1 MGMVNK
7 ETKKKKYILRSGMA
21 FVLAAGIG
29 LSTIPAAVSAEQSI
43 LTVHNWS
50 QTQLKAPIIKPA
62 WTLKVDSDNGWDKS
76 VHGQAMAEDG
86 KVFAFA
92 GGKLVAVD
100 AASGKKLWSYG
111 NGNNLMSNIRYYN
124 GAIIGITKEGKIYSL
139 NAKNGKQQ
147 WISSTAY
154 GVVDSIV
161 PIGDKAYLMQGSSK
175 MIALEL
181 GSGKYLW
188 TAEEPN
194 STGGSDALMVSDG
207 VVIRSFIVQGALSSV
222 QIDGFDDKTGKKLWG
237 HFRQNMPILIKDG
250 LLYSVNDPYPFA
262 DDTAERSVKIS
273 IMNVKTG
280 AVKGERVYSWK
291 LLGQPPYTQSSGI
304 NGNAFLD
311 GNDLY
316 VYQGMVIA
324 KYDFANYKAG
334 AAPVKKYNAPYGD
347 LALLGRIHQGRML
360 FQNYNNGNLIGMKL
374 ANGQAVGWAGDNPV
388 NQIDIYGSTIYTG
401 QSDGM
406 FHAFDVQSTKALF
419 SVKTGARNYGPTL
432 KTGGNLIIQAEGK
445 LIGIKLPAAL
455 K

>member
-1 MGMVNK
+1 MEMLSN
-7 ETKKKKYILRSGMA
+7 ETKKKRKYIFRRGMA
-21 FVLAAGIG
+21 VILAAGIG
-29 LSTIPAAVSAEQSI
+29 LSTIPTAVSAEQSVVS
-43 LTVHNWS
+43 VHNWS
-50 QTQLKAPIIKPA
+50 QTQLKAPIVKPA

-76 VHGQAMAEDG
+76 LHGQATAEEG

-111 NGNNLMSNIRYYN
+111 NNLTPNISYYK
-124 GAIIGITKEGKIYSL
+124 GAIMGLTKEGKVYSL

-154 GVVDSIV
+154 GVVDAIV
-161 PIGDKAYLMQGSSK
+161 PIGDKAYVLQRSK

-194 STGGSDALMVSDG
+194 SEGGGGSIMVADG

-237 HFRQNMPILIKDG
+237 HFRQNMPLRIKDG
-250 LLYSVNDPYPFA
+250 LLYSINDPYPFT
-262 DDTAERSVKIS
+262 DDGAERSVKIS

-291 LLGQPPYTQSSGI
+291 LPGQPPYNQSGI

-311 GNDLY
+311 GDDLY

-324 KYDFANYKAG
+324 KYDFANYKVG
-334 AAPVKKYNAPYGD
+334 AAPVKKYNAPSD
-347 LALLGRIHQGRML
+347 NLASLNRIHQGRML
-360 FQNYNNGNLIGMKL
+360 FQDYRSGNLIGMKL
-374 ANGQAVGWAGDNPV
+374 ANGQEVRWTGDNPV
-388 NQIDIYGSTIYTG
+388 NQIDIYDNTIYTG

-406 FHAFDVQSTKALF
+406 FHVFDVQSTKALF